1 MSKKIIINR
10 KIKLIKAAE
19 FPVQNLD
26 QDQFLRG
33 KTIQLFEKE
42 RTILK
47 VLKHVHKTK
56 LNI

>member
-26 QDQFLRG
+26 QDRFLRG

-42 RTILK
+42 RIILK